1 MDNNQFAV
9 YQLKQIP
16 ETRPIRFRS
25 YQVLQ
30 ENEIP
35 IQYENYEQ
43 VYLDRMQ
50 PKDTPERIKERLCR
64 KRPRTFRGHAISV
77 SDILVLNQ
85 EGLVTSYYVET
96 DCFVVIADFIQ
107 SEPSTPPLSFDRA
120 GYSIEG
126 KKGSWY
132 AFDSIKI
139 EGKEFFL
146 MEHETYGRDAAWV
159 VLDEKGKLVVDRV
172 TNGFDQMVQ
181 QKIREYLNLSQP
193 AEEPVKQ
200 ESSFVENSQK
210 YIENDR
216 DYRNFNIEKKQ
227 NCNQTDREYPTMAF
241 KKEKRKGSV
250 LAKLHQK
257 QAEIAKHNR

>member
-1 MDNNQFAV
+1 MDHNQFAV

-30 ENEIP
+30 EKGIP

-43 VYLDRMQ
+43 VYLERMQ
-50 PKDTPERIKERLCR
+50 PEDTPEKIKERLYR

-85 EGLVTSYYVET
+85 EGLVTSYYVEN
-96 DCFVVIADFIQ
+96 DGFVMLADFIQ
-107 SEPSTPPLSFDRA
+107 SESSTSSLSLGRT

-132 AFDSIKI
+132 AFDRIRI

-159 VLDEKGKLVVDRV
+159 VLDENGKLVVDCV

-181 QKIREYLNLSQP
+181 QKIREYLNLSQVT
-193 AEEPVKQ
+193 EEPVKQ
-200 ESSFVENSQK
+200 ESSFVENSQND
-210 YIENDR
+210 IENNRDANSFDR
-216 DYRNFNIEKKQ
+216 EKKPS
-227 NCNQTDREYPTMAF
+227 CNQTDRQYPTTTS
-241 KKEKRKGSV
+241 KKDKRKESI
-250 LAKLHQK
+250 LKKLHQK
-257 QAEIAKHNR
+257 QAELTKRNR